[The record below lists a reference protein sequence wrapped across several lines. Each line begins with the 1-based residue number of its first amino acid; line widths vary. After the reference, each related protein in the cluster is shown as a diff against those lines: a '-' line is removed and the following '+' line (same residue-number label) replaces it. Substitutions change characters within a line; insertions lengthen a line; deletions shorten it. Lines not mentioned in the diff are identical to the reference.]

1 MYRFALV
8 FLILIFHFVHDK
20 KTALASYDS
29 QNSQSLEQQAQ
40 SLYERGKLPEAI
52 TFLQQAIA
60 NYKNRGDVIGEAIAL
75 RNLALV
81 YQQLRDWQ
89 QAEKTISDAINILP
103 RITEQTEYR
112 RLLAQAL
119 DVRGQIQLSLSRSEQ
134 ALDTWKQS
142 AEIYQNIGDVS
153 GFTRSKIYQATA
165 LQTLGLYA
173 QAIDDLT
180 EIQQQLKKE
189 SDTLAKSKALLILGD
204 VLRRVGQN
212 EEAKSVLQESLKIAK
227 KLQAKQAIADVL
239 LSLGSI
245 AREEQDNRSALA
257 YYQRAIAVS
266 PLPDTKLQGYLD
278 ILNLSIQ
285 NKAQSEAIATVTEI
299 EKLLTQFSPSQTAI
313 YGRINLA
320 KNLQKMENSDSQ
332 KIVKILA
339 VAIQQAR
346 DLDDKRAEADALG
359 YLGNLYEQHQ
369 RLEEAQ
375 KLTENALLL
384 AQGINALDLTYQW
397 QWQLGRILKAKGDK
411 KNAIAVY
418 KNATETLQSLRSD
431 LVAISSQLQFSFRES
446 VEPIYRELAD
456 LLLQPGAS
464 QENLK
469 QAREVIEALQ
479 LAQLDNFFR
488 DACLDTQ
495 PVQIDRLDPSAAIVY
510 TIILPNRLETI
521 TAIPNRPL
529 RHYTTNLPQKDIE
542 QTTFSANS
550 TIQSYWQ
557 PIDLEPLQ
565 QLYTWLVRPI
575 ESDLAANKIQT
586 LVFIQ
591 DGVLRNIPP
600 SVFHNGKNYLIENY
614 NIAIAPSLQLI
625 DPQPLAMQNRELLLA
640 GLTQARQGFVAL
652 PGVKLELESIE
663 AKFPSELLLDKTFT
677 EANFDRIVT
686 TSPFEIVHIA
696 THGQFSSNAEDTFI
710 LTWDGRITIDEFNN
724 LLRGDRQQ
732 IRPIELLVLSACQT
746 AIGDKQATLGLAGMA
761 VRAGARST
769 IATLWDVSDDST
781 TMLMTYFYQEL
792 ADNLPKAEALRRSQQ
807 KILQDRYFSHPYYW
821 SGFILVGNWL

>member
-1 MYRFALV
+1 LLNPQA
-8 FLILIFHFVHDK
+8 
-20 KTALASYDS
+20 
-29 QNSQSLEQQAQ
+29 LEQQAQ
-40 SLYERGKLPEAI
+40 SLYERGRLPDAI
-52 TFLQQAIA
+52 SLLQQAITK
-60 NYKNRGDVIGEAIAL
+60 YRSQGDVIGEAIAL

-81 YQQLRDWQ
+81 YQQLGDWK
-89 QAEKTISDAINILP
+89 QAEKTISEAIKSLP
-103 RITEQTEYR
+103 EITEEIEYR
-112 RLLAQAL
+112 RLLAQTL
-119 DVRGQIQLSLSRSEQ
+119 DVRGQIQLSLSRSQQ
-134 ALDTWKQS
+134 ALDTWKQ
-142 AEIYQNIGDVS
+142 AAQIYQNINDIA

-165 LQTLGLYA
+165 LQGLGLYA
-173 QAIDDLT
+173 QAIDSLT
-180 EIQQQLKKE
+180 EIQQQLKTE
-189 SDTLAKSKALLILGD
+189 SDSLVKSKALLNLGD
-204 VLRRVGQN
+204 VLRRVGKN
-212 EEAKSVLQESLKIAK
+212 EEAKLALQESLKIAEN
-227 KLQAKQAIADVL
+227 LQSKQAIADAL
-239 LSLGSI
+239 LSLGNT
-245 AREEQDNRSALA
+245 ARIEKNNRDALA
-257 YYQRAIAVS
+257 YYRRAIEVS
-266 PLPDTKLQGYLD
+266 PLPDTRLQGQLD
-278 ILNLSIQ
+278 ILSLLIQ
-285 NKAQSEAIATVTEI
+285 NQTRSEITATVTEI
-299 EKLLTQFSPSQTAI
+299 ENLLTQISPSQAAI

-320 KNLQKMENSDSQ
+320 QNLLKMENNDSQ
-332 KIVKILA
+332 KIVKILTLA
-339 VAIQQAR
+339 MQQAR
-346 DLDDKRAEADALG
+346 DLGDIRSQADALG
-359 YLGNLYEQHQ
+359 YLGSLYERHR

-375 KLTENALLL
+375 KLTERALLL

-418 KNATETLQSLRSD
+418 KNAQETLQSLRSD

-464 QENLK
+464 QDNLK

-495 PVQIDRLDPSAAIVY
+495 PVQIDRLDPNAAIVY
-510 TIILPNRLETI
+510 TIILPDRLETI
-521 TAIPNRPL
+521 TAIPGQPL
-529 RHYTTNLPQKDIE
+529 RHYTTNLPQKEIE

-557 PIDLEPLQ
+557 PVDLEPLQ
-565 QLYTWLVRPI
+565 QLYAWLIRPI
-575 ESDLAANKIQT
+575 EGNLAANKIQT
-586 LVFIQ
+586 LVFVQ

-600 SVFHNGKNYLIENY
+600 SVFHDGKNYLIENY

-625 DPQPLAMQNRELLLA
+625 DPQPLAMQNSELLLA
-640 GLTQARQGFVAL
+640 GLTQARQGFIAL

-663 AKFPSELLLDKTFT
+663 AEFPAKLLLDKSFT
-677 EANFDRIVT
+677 EDNFDKTVT
-686 TSPFEIVHIA
+686 TSPFGIVHIA

-769 IATLWDVSDDST
+769 LATLWDVSDRST
-781 TMLMTYFYQEL
+781 TLLMTYFYQEL
-792 ADNLPKAEALRRSQQ
+792 AERLPKAEALRRSQQ
-807 KILQDRYFSHPYYW
+807 KVLQDRYFSHPYYW

>member
-1 MYRFALV
+1 MYKFAIV
-8 FLILIFHFVHDK
+8 FLILSFHFVYDEK
-20 KTALASYDS
+20 ISLASSDW
-29 QNSQSLEQQAQ
+29 QNPQALEQQAQ
-40 SLYERGKLPEAI
+40 SLYERGRLPEAI
-52 TFLQQAIA
+52 TLLQQAIA
-60 NYKNRGDVIGEAIAL
+60 NYKSRGDVIGEAIAL

-81 YQQLRDWQ
+81 YQQLGDWE
-89 QAEKTISDAINILP
+89 QAEKIISDAINILP
-103 RITEQTEYR
+103 KITEQTEYK

-134 ALDTWKQS
+134 ALNTWKQA

-165 LQTLGLYA
+165 LQTLGLYT
-173 QAIDDLT
+173 QAIDNLT

-189 SDTLAKSKALLILGD
+189 SDTLVKSKAILILGD

-212 EEAKSVLQESLKIAK
+212 EEARSVLQESLKIAK
-227 KLQAKQAIADVL
+227 KLQSKQAIADAL
-239 LSLGSI
+239 LSLGNI
-245 AREEQDNRSALA
+245 AREEQDNREALA
-257 YYQRAIAVS
+257 YYQRAIAIS
-266 PLPDTKLQGYLD
+266 PLPDTKLKGHLD

-285 NKAQSEAIATVTEI
+285 NKDQSEASATITEI
-299 EKLLTQFSPSQTAI
+299 ENLLTQLSPSQTAI

-320 KNLQKMENSDSQ
+320 QNLLKMENLDSQ

-359 YLGNLYEQHQ
+359 YLGNLYEKHQ

-384 AQGINALDLTYQW
+384 AQGMNALDITYQW

-521 TAIPNRPL
+521 TAIPNQPL
-529 RHYTTNLPQKDIE
+529 RHYTIALPQKDIE
-542 QTTFSANS
+542 QMTFSANS

-600 SVFHNGKNYLIENY
+600 SVFHDGKNYLIENY

-663 AKFPSELLLDKTFT
+663 AKFPAELLLDKTFT
-677 EANFDRIVT
+677 EANFDRTVT

-781 TMLMTYFYQEL
+781 TILMTYFYQEL

-807 KILQDRYFSHPYYW
+807 KILQNRYFSHPYYW